1 MRFSSTYIPTLKES
15 PSEAE
20 VVSHKLLLRAG
31 MVRKLTSGVYIYLPL
46 GLKALENVQ
55 RVVREEMDAA
65 GFSELLMPM
74 VIPGDLW
81 KETGRTGQFNDQYK
95 KSTLRILDLF
105 TVEQNHSKSPYYFR
119 RINCPPTDTLTHD
132 GHGAPVAVTGM
143 TWSGFRPSDDACI
156 YGYLIPSNMLAS
168 VVMDNL
174 REIAQEVYKDQ
185 ELAKEAR
192 DLSKEIREAVEK
204 YAIVAGE
211 VKDFYAYEVDGFG
224 QYNVMDDANLPSLLS
239 MPYIGYCDKENE
251 RYQNTRE
258 MVLSERNPYYFPG
271 KVLTGIGSPHTD
283 TRYVWSMSLCMQGIT
298 SDDKEEK
305 EAIFKM
311 LENSDGGTNL
321 MHESIF
327 ADDDTKYTRP
337 WFSWANSVF
346 CEFVMDYLGYSV
358 KLH

>member
-1 MRFSSTYIPTLKES
+1 MENSFYKWKQLGEGVFHIQDLFSDYMYLVVGEEKAALIDTGMGFPGLRQLVERLTDKPVIVLNTHGHLDHIGGNDEFGCIYLHPDDLAVYAEHGMES
-15 PSEAE
+15 Y
-20 VVSHKLLLRAG
+20 R
-31 MVRKLTSGVYIYLPL
+31 SGVIRDMAREL
-46 GLKALENVQ
+46 G
-55 RVVREEMDAA
+55 
-65 GFSELLMPM
+65 
-74 VIPGDLW
+74 
-81 KETGRTGQFNDQYK
+81 
-95 KSTLRILDLF
+95 
-105 TVEQNHSKSPYYFR
+105 VE
-119 RINCPPTDTLTHD
+119 
-132 GHGAPVAVTGM
+132 
-143 TWSGFRPSDDACI
+143 
-156 YGYLIPSNMLAS
+156 
-168 VVMDNL
+168 
-174 REIAQEVYKDQ
+174 
-185 ELAKEAR
+185 
-192 DLSKEIREAVEK
+192 LSKEIREAVEK

-251 RYQNTRE
+251 RYQNTRG
-258 MVLSERNPYYFPG
+258 MVLSERNSYYFPG
-271 KVLTGIGSPHTD
+271 KVLTGIGSQHTD

-298 SDDKEEK
+298 SDNKEEK

-321 MHESIF
+321 MYESIF

>member
-1 MRFSSTYIPTLKES
+1 MENSFYKWKQLGEGVFHIQDLFSDYMYLVVGEEKAALIDTGMGFPGLRQLVERLTDKPVIVLNTHGHLDHIGGNDEFGCIYLHPDDLAVYAEHGMES
-15 PSEAE
+15 Y
-20 VVSHKLLLRAG
+20 R
-31 MVRKLTSGVYIYLPL
+31 SGVIRDMAREL
-46 GLKALENVQ
+46 G
-55 RVVREEMDAA
+55 
-65 GFSELLMPM
+65 
-74 VIPGDLW
+74 
-81 KETGRTGQFNDQYK
+81 
-95 KSTLRILDLF
+95 
-105 TVEQNHSKSPYYFR
+105 VE
-119 RINCPPTDTLTHD
+119 
-132 GHGAPVAVTGM
+132 
-143 TWSGFRPSDDACI
+143 
-156 YGYLIPSNMLAS
+156 
-168 VVMDNL
+168 
-174 REIAQEVYKDQ
+174 
-185 ELAKEAR
+185 
-192 DLSKEIREAVEK
+192 LSKEIREAVEK

-211 VKDFYAYEVDGFG
+211 AKDFYAYEVDGFG

-251 RYQNTRE
+251 RYQNTRG
-258 MVLSERNPYYFPG
+258 MVLSERNSYYFPG
-271 KVLTGIGSPHTD
+271 KVLTGIGSQHTD

-321 MHESIF
+321 MYESIF

>member
-1 MRFSSTYIPTLKES
+1 M
-15 PSEAE
+15 
-20 VVSHKLLLRAG
+20 
-31 MVRKLTSGVYIYLPL
+31 
-46 GLKALENVQ
+46 
-55 RVVREEMDAA
+55 
-65 GFSELLMPM
+65 
-74 VIPGDLW
+74 
-81 KETGRTGQFNDQYK
+81 
-95 KSTLRILDLF
+95 
-105 TVEQNHSKSPYYFR
+105 
-119 RINCPPTDTLTHD
+119 
-132 GHGAPVAVTGM
+132 
-143 TWSGFRPSDDACI
+143 
-156 YGYLIPSNMLAS
+156 
-168 VVMDNL
+168 
-174 REIAQEVYKDQ
+174 
-185 ELAKEAR
+185 
-192 DLSKEIREAVEK
+192 EK

-211 VKDFYAYEVDGFG
+211 AKDFYAYEVDGFG

-258 MVLSERNPYYFPG
+258 MVLSERNPYYFLG

>member
-1 MRFSSTYIPTLKES
+1 MI
-15 PSEAE
+15 E
-20 VVSHKLLLRAG
+20 VFK
-31 MVRKLTSGVYIYLPL
+31 T
-46 GLKALENVQ
+46 
-55 RVVREEMDAA
+55 
-65 GFSELLMPM
+65 
-74 VIPGDLW
+74 
-81 KETGRTGQFNDQYK
+81 
-95 KSTLRILDLF
+95 
-105 TVEQNHSKSPYYFR
+105 EQNHEENSPYYFER
-119 RINCPPTDTLTHD
+119 SNCIYTDTLSRE
-132 GHGAPVAVTGM
+132 GKGALVKKNIGL

-185 ELAKEAR
+185 ELAKEAG
-192 DLSKEIREAVEK
+192 DLSTEIREAVEK

-211 VKDFYAYEVDGFG
+211 AKDFYAYEVDGFG

-239 MPYIGYCDKENE
+239 MPYIGYCDRENE

-258 MVLSERNPYYFPG
+258 MILSERNPYYFPG

>member
-1 MRFSSTYIPTLKES
+1 MEPWINSTYENWADKDK
-15 PSEAE
+15 
-20 VVSHKLLLRAG
+20 VD
-31 MVRKLTSGVYIYLPL
+31 
-46 GLKALENVQ
+46 LELQPIV
-55 RVVREEMDAA
+55 A
-65 GFSELLMPM
+65 
-74 VIPGDLW
+74 
-81 KETGRTGQFNDQYK
+81 ND
-95 KSTLRILDLF
+95 
-105 TVEQNHSKSPYYFR
+105 
-119 RINCPPTDTLTHD
+119 
-132 GHGAPVAVTGM
+132 
-143 TWSGFRPSDDACI
+143 SDYATKI
-156 YGYLIPSNMLAS
+156 

-174 REIAQEVYKDQ
+174 REIAEEVYKDQ
-185 ELAKEAR
+185 ELAKEAG

-211 VKDFYAYEVDGFG
+211 AKDFYAYEVDGFG

-251 RYQNTRE
+251 RYQNTRG
-258 MVLSERNPYYFPG
+258 MVLSERNSYYFPG
-271 KVLTGIGSPHTD
+271 KVLTGIGSQHTD

-298 SDDKEEK
+298 SDNKEEK

-321 MHESIF
+321 MYESIF

>member
-1 MRFSSTYIPTLKES
+1 MENSFYKWKQLGEGVFHIQDLFSDYMYLVVGEEKAALIDTGMGFPGLRQLVERLTDKPVIVLNTHGHLDHIGGNDEFGCIYLHPDDLAVYAEHGMES
-15 PSEAE
+15 Y
-20 VVSHKLLLRAG
+20 R
-31 MVRKLTSGVYIYLPL
+31 SGVIRDMAREL
-46 GLKALENVQ
+46 G
-55 RVVREEMDAA
+55 
-65 GFSELLMPM
+65 
-74 VIPGDLW
+74 
-81 KETGRTGQFNDQYK
+81 
-95 KSTLRILDLF
+95 
-105 TVEQNHSKSPYYFR
+105 VE
-119 RINCPPTDTLTHD
+119 
-132 GHGAPVAVTGM
+132 
-143 TWSGFRPSDDACI
+143 
-156 YGYLIPSNMLAS
+156 
-168 VVMDNL
+168 
-174 REIAQEVYKDQ
+174 
-185 ELAKEAR
+185 
-192 DLSKEIREAVEK
+192 LSKEIREAVEK

-211 VKDFYAYEVDGFG
+211 AKDFYAYEVDGFG

-298 SDDKEEK
+298 SDNKEEK

-321 MHESIF
+321 MYESIF